1 MAIFCVG
8 SYPVYLLCRSV
19 FEASNRNDKGDF
31 DGLGIS
37 AERIR
42 GFGLG
47 VMHGRSFYYAKKL
60 GLEYASNGRV
70 FGPHGKDLICVD
82 HITKYNHQASLELT
96 EKVIHANLDVRE
108 EGFKPY
114 IAPAISSGAKSIL
127 DAISGNWHYS
137 ATCMGTTFF
146 GALNRQTIAGI
157 EYEQNLLDEK
167 LKIRITNSYERL
179 ESLWQAL
186 KS

>member
-1 MAIFCVG
+1 M
-8 SYPVYLLCRSV
+8 
-19 FEASNRNDKGDF
+19 
-31 DGLGIS
+31 
-37 AERIR
+37 
-42 GFGLG
+42 
-47 VMHGRSFYYAKKL
+47 
-60 GLEYASNGRV
+60 
-70 FGPHGKDLICVD
+70 D
-82 HITKYNHQASLELT
+82 HITKYNHEASLALT

-146 GALNRQTIAGI
+146 GALNKQTIAGV
-157 EYEQNLLDEK
+157 EYEQNLMDDR
-167 LKIRITNSYERL
+167 LKTRIVNSYERL